1 MQGLPWFRT
10 KAAEAVGSSRISNGS
25 PHAFG
30 VAQVCAFEL
39 IRDKLPLPK
48 LIAKELM
55 LFPAPLIPCVNTY
68 KTPEGRED
76 ELPQLI
82 KNILKAHTAMSA
94 TTTPNFFDICSP
106 KGFPSARFSPTGLV
120 SRFPSA
126 GDLRPVVRD

>member
-1 MQGLPWFRT
+1 M
-10 KAAEAVGSSRISNGS
+10 SNGS

-39 IRDKLPLPK
+39 IKDKLPLPK

-55 LFPAPLIPCVNTY
+55 LFPAPLIPWVNTY

-76 ELPQLI
+76 ELPQLS
-82 KNILKAHTAMSA
+82 KNILRAHTAMSA

-106 KGFPSARFSPTGLV
+106 KGSPIGAFAYRGSSPLPVRGLSAA
-120 SRFPSA
+120 SRH
-126 GDLRPVVRD
+126 